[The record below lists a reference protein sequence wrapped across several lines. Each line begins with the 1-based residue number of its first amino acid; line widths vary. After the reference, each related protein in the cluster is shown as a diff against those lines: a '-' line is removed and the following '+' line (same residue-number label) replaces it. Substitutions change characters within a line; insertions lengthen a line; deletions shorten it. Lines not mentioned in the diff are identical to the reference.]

1 MFGKK
6 EESMIRKKALAI
18 LAGLLVIASL
28 VGACGS
34 GEPYPSAQ
42 VAPSGLVE

>member
-1 MFGKK
+1 
-6 EESMIRKKALAI
+6 MIRKKALAI

-34 GEPYPSAQ
+34 SPTDTSAKQLAPSAF
-42 VAPSGLVE
+42 VE